1 MHTLKVTYIVLVYDS
16 LVMGSKQ
23 WPLLKVDV
31 YGSLRADGQSYSKV
45 VDVHNSLLG
54 GLGGGSGGTILAFLQ
69 ALKLVKNATMSAVG
83 GNGGDF
89 GGGGGGGGRIHFHW
103 SIINKGDEYV
113 PLAVI
118 GGDINNR
125 FVAASSLIFLVCI
138 RGACLFY

>member
-1 MHTLKVTYIVLVYDS
+1 M

-23 WPLLKVDV
+23 WPLLKVDI
-31 YGSLRADGQSYSKV
+31 YGSLRADGQSYSEA

-54 GLGGGSGGTILAFLQ
+54 GLGGGSGGTILVFLQ
-69 ALKLVKNATMSAVG
+69 SLTLVENSTISAVG
-83 GNGGDF
+83 GDGGAV

-125 FVAASSLIFLVCI
+125 FTAAVSSLIFLVCLL
-138 RGACLFY
+138 GASFIFELHKHKRTN